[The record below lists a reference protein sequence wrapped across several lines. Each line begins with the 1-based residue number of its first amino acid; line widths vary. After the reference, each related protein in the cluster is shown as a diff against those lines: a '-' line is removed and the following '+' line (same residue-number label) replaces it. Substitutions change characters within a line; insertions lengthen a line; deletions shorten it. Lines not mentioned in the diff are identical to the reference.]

1 MATLHCST
9 TIKEY
14 NMLKK
19 IWNRI
24 VEMQEARAAYFP
36 LQNMTD
42 KELHD
47 IGVTRGELK
56 QRIYS

>member
-24 VEMQEARAAYFP
+24 VKMQEARAAYYA
-36 LQNMTD
+36 LNNMTD
-42 KELHD
+42 KELRD
-47 IGVTRGELK
+47 IGVTRCELK
-56 QRIYS
+56 QRVYG